1 VKTGEETECGECES
15 LLREHAEKRRL
26 RPSHANVR
34 STIQAR
40 PLILNARWPRL
51 VMISRQPSCSALAIT
66 IWIAGKR
73 ARKPPSNHAPARWS
87 GTFAGSTRL
96 AMGRPRVST
105 SMCRF
110 LPRPNLSPPKPEITV
125 YRAPGWKASR
135 QQPPLTACPEHR
147 EHGIKH
153 AA

>member
-1 VKTGEETECGECES
+1 MKTGEETEFGERER

-26 RPSHANVR
+26 RPSHAKVR
-34 STIQAR
+34 STPQAR

-51 VMISRQPSCSALAIT
+51 VMIGRQPLCSALAIT
-66 IWIAGKR
+66 IRIAGKR
-73 ARKPPSNHAPARWS
+73 ARKPPGNHAPARWS

-96 AMGRPRVST
+96 AMGGPRVST
-105 SMCRF
+105 NMCRF
-110 LPRPNLSPPKPEITV
+110 LPRPSLSPPKPEIIV

-135 QQPPLTACPEHR
+135 QQPPLTACPEHMER
-147 EHGIKH
+147 GIEH